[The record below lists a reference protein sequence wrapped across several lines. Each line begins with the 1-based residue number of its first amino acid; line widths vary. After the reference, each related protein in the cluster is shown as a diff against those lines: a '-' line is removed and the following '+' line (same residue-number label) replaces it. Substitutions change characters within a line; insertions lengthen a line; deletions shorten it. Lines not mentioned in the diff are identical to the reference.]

1 MDDCRVRKSIE
12 KVHLRHN
19 AELREITQFALK
31 GQDADKGRLDE
42 EIQELYPRIVSW
54 NFQNDTQPEE

>member
-1 MDDCRVRKSIE
+1 MDECSVRKSIE

-19 AELREITQFALK
+19 AELREIPQFALK

-42 EIQELYPRIVSW
+42 
-54 NFQNDTQPEE
+54 